1 MEITSK
7 INKTNLKLR
16 IVFFLVGL
24 LIMGRGISII
34 AISNFGNG
42 PWDAANIGLSEKTGL
57 SIGLCMNIIA
67 IIQIIIGGI
76 INKEFPN
83 FATMITSICLGLAVD
98 LWMLFLGNIEIT
110 NTLMKFGVFIL
121 ALPIISIG
129 ISIYLVSKLP
139 NTPLDYFMLAIK
151 SKLNLSLMTSKI
163 TSESIGL
170 VLGVILGGTI
180 GIGTIIIILAIAPM
194 MQYLQ
199 NPCNSIFDKLSK
211 KTKFSTESSTSL
223 N

>member
-1 MEITSK
+1 MEST
-7 INKTNLKLR
+7 LKFDKKNMPLR
-16 IVFFLVGL
+16 IGFFLVGL
-24 LIMGRGISII
+24 LIMGLGISLI

-42 PWDAANIGLSEKTGL
+42 SWDAVNIGLSEKTGL
-57 SIGLCMNIIA
+57 SIGLCMNIVA

-83 FATMITSICLGLAVD
+83 LATMITSICLGAFID
-98 LWMLFLGNIEIT
+98 FWMLFLGNIEMT
-110 NTLMKFGVFIL
+110 SKLMEFGVFML
-121 ALPIISIG
+121 ALPVISIG

-170 VLGVILGGTI
+170 VIGFLLGGTI
-180 GIGTIIIILAIAPM
+180 GIGTIIIIVAIGPM
-194 MQYLQ
+194 IQFLQ
-199 NPCNSIFDKLSK
+199 KPCNNVFDKLSK
-211 KTKFSTESSTSL
+211 KEQSNSEAITA
-223 N
+223 

>member
-1 MEITSK
+1 MESTLK
-7 INKTNLKLR
+7 IDKTNLKLR

-24 LIMGRGISII
+24 LIMGLGISII

-83 FATMITSICLGLAVD
+83 FATMITSICLGISVD
-98 LWMLFLGNIEIT
+98 FWMLFLGNIEIT

-170 VLGVILGGTI
+170 VIGFLLGGTI
-180 GIGTIIIILAIAPM
+180 GIGTIIIIVAIGPM
-194 MQYLQ
+194 IQFLQ
-199 NPCNSIFDKLSK
+199 KPCNNVFDKLSK
-211 KTKFSTESSTSL
+211 KEQSNSEAITA
-223 N
+223 

>member
-1 MEITSK
+1 MEST
-7 INKTNLKLR
+7 LKFDKKNMPLR
-16 IVFFLVGL
+16 IGFFLVGL
-24 LIMGRGISII
+24 LIMGLGISLI

-42 PWDAANIGLSEKTGL
+42 SWDAVNIGLSEKTGL
-57 SIGLCMNIIA
+57 SVGLCMNIVA

-83 FATMITSICLGLAVD
+83 LATMITSICLGAFID
-98 LWMLFLGNIEIT
+98 LWMLFIGNIEMT
-110 NTLMKFGVFIL
+110 SKLMEFGMFML
-121 ALPIISIG
+121 ALPVISIG

-170 VLGVILGGTI
+170 VIGFMLGGTI
-180 GIGTIIIILAIAPM
+180 GIGTIIIIVAIGPM
-194 MQYLQ
+194 IQLLQ
-199 NPCNSIFDKLSK
+199 KPCNNVFDKLSK
-211 KTKFSTESSTSL
+211 KEESNSEGITV
-223 N
+223 

>member
-1 MEITSK
+1 MEFTSK

-24 LIMGRGISII
+24 LIMGLGISII

-151 SKLNLSLMTSKI
+151 SKLNLSLMISKI

-170 VLGVILGGTI
+170 VLGFILGGTI
-180 GIGTIIIILAIAPM
+180 GLGTIIIIVAIGPM
-194 MQYLQ
+194 IQYLQ
-199 NPCNSIFDKLSK
+199 KPCNNIFDKLSK

>member
-1 MEITSK
+1 MEST
-7 INKTNLKLR
+7 LKFDKKNMPLR
-16 IVFFLVGL
+16 IGFFLVGL
-24 LIMGRGISII
+24 LIMGLGISLI

-42 PWDAANIGLSEKTGL
+42 PWDAVNIGLSKKTGL
-57 SIGLCMNIIA
+57 SIGLCMNIVA

-83 FATMITSICLGLAVD
+83 LATMITSICLGAFID
-98 LWMLFLGNIEIT
+98 LGMLFIGSIEMT
-110 NTLMKFGVFIL
+110 SKLMEFGVFML
-121 ALPIISIG
+121 ALPVISIG

-170 VLGVILGGTI
+170 VIGFILGGTI
-180 GIGTIIIILAIAPM
+180 GIGTIIIIVAIGPM
-194 MQYLQ
+194 IQLLQ
-199 NPCNSIFDKLSK
+199 KPCNNVFDKLSK
-211 KTKFSTESSTSL
+211 KEQSNSETNTV
-223 N
+223 

>member
-1 MEITSK
+1 MEST
-7 INKTNLKLR
+7 LKFDKKNMPLR
-16 IVFFLVGL
+16 IGFFLVGL
-24 LIMGRGISII
+24 LIMGLGISLI

-42 PWDAANIGLSEKTGL
+42 SWDAVNIGLSEKTGL
-57 SIGLCMNIIA
+57 SIGLCMNIVA

-83 FATMITSICLGLAVD
+83 LATMITSICLGAFID
-98 LWMLFLGNIEIT
+98 LWMLFIGNIEMT
-110 NTLMKFGVFIL
+110 SKLMEFGMFML
-121 ALPIISIG
+121 ALPVISIG

-170 VLGVILGGTI
+170 VIGFMLGGTI
-180 GIGTIIIILAIAPM
+180 GIGTIIIIVAIGPM
-194 MQYLQ
+194 IQLLQ
-199 NPCNSIFDKLSK
+199 KPCNNVFDKLSK
-211 KTKFSTESSTSL
+211 KEESNSEGITV
-223 N
+223 

>member
-1 MEITSK
+1 MEST
-7 INKTNLKLR
+7 LKFDKKNMPLR
-16 IVFFLVGL
+16 IGFFLVGL
-24 LIMGRGISII
+24 LIMGLGISLI

-42 PWDAANIGLSEKTGL
+42 SWDAVNIGLSEKTGL
-57 SIGLCMNIIA
+57 SIGLCMNIVA

-83 FATMITSICLGLAVD
+83 LATMITSICLGAFID
-98 LWMLFLGNIEIT
+98 LWMLFIGNIEMT
-110 NTLMKFGVFIL
+110 SKLMEFGMFML
-121 ALPIISIG
+121 ALPVISIG

-170 VLGVILGGTI
+170 VIGFMLGGTI
-180 GIGTIIIILAIAPM
+180 GIGTIIIIVAIGPM
-194 MQYLQ
+194 IQLLQ
-199 NPCNSIFDKLSK
+199 KPCNNVFDKLSK
-211 KTKFSTESSTSL
+211 KEQSNSETITV
-223 N
+223 

>member
-24 LIMGRGISII
+24 LIMGLGISII

-151 SKLNLSLMTSKI
+151 SKLNLSLMISKI

-170 VLGVILGGTI
+170 VLGFILGGTI
-180 GIGTIIIILAIAPM
+180 GLGTIIIIVAIGPM
-194 MQYLQ
+194 IQYLQ
-199 NPCNSIFDKLSK
+199 KPCNNIFDKLSK

>member
-1 MEITSK
+1 MESTLK
-7 INKTNLKLR
+7 FDKTNLKLR
-16 IVFFLVGL
+16 IVFFLIGL
-24 LIMGRGISII
+24 LIMGLGISII

-42 PWDAANIGLSEKTGL
+42 PWDAANIGLSEKTGM
-57 SIGLCMNIIA
+57 SIGLCMNVIA

-83 FATMITSICLGLAVD
+83 FATMITSICLGVSVD
-98 LWMLFLGNIEIT
+98 FWMLFLGNIEIT
-110 NTLMKFGVFIL
+110 STLIKFLVFLL

-170 VLGVILGGTI
+170 VLGFMLGGTI
-180 GIGTIIIILAIAPM
+180 GLGTIIIILAIGPM
-194 MQYLQ
+194 IQYLQ
-199 NPCNSIFDKLSK
+199 KPCNNIFDKLSK

>member
-1 MEITSK
+1 MEST
-7 INKTNLKLR
+7 LKFDKKNMPLR
-16 IVFFLVGL
+16 IGFFLVGL
-24 LIMGRGISII
+24 LIMGLGISLI

-42 PWDAANIGLSEKTGL
+42 SWDAVNIGLSEKTGL
-57 SIGLCMNIIA
+57 SIGLCMNIVA

-83 FATMITSICLGLAVD
+83 LATMITSICLGAFID
-98 LWMLFLGNIEIT
+98 LWMLFIGNIEMT
-110 NTLMKFGVFIL
+110 SKLMEFGMFML
-121 ALPIISIG
+121 ALPVISIG

-170 VLGVILGGTI
+170 VIGFILGGTI
-180 GIGTIIIILAIAPM
+180 GIGTIIIIVAIGPM
-194 MQYLQ
+194 IQLLQ
-199 NPCNSIFDKLSK
+199 KPCNNVFDKLSK
-211 KTKFSTESSTSL
+211 KEESNSEGITV
-223 N
+223 

>member
-1 MEITSK
+1 MEST
-7 INKTNLKLR
+7 LKFDKKNMPLR
-16 IVFFLVGL
+16 IGFFLVGL
-24 LIMGRGISII
+24 LIMGLGISLI

-42 PWDAANIGLSEKTGL
+42 PWDAVNIGLSEKTGL
-57 SIGLCMNIIA
+57 SIGVAMNIIA

-83 FATMITSICLGLAVD
+83 IATMITSICLGAFID
-98 LWMLFLGNIEIT
+98 LWMLFIGSIEMT
-110 NTLMKFGVFIL
+110 SKLMEFGVFML
-121 ALPIISIG
+121 ALPVISIG

-170 VLGVILGGTI
+170 VIGFLLGGTI
-180 GIGTIIIILAIAPM
+180 GIGTIIIIVAIGPM
-194 MQYLQ
+194 IQLLQ
-199 NPCNSIFDKLSK
+199 KPCNNVFDKLSK
-211 KTKFSTESSTSL
+211 KEQSNSETITV
-223 N
+223 

>member
-1 MEITSK
+1 MEST
-7 INKTNLKLR
+7 LKFDKKNIPLR
-16 IVFFLVGL
+16 IGFFLVGL
-24 LIMGRGISII
+24 LIMGLGISLI

-42 PWDAANIGLSEKTGL
+42 PWDAVNIGLSEKTGL
-57 SIGLCMNIIA
+57 SIGVCMNIAA

-83 FATMITSICLGLAVD
+83 IATMITSISLGLFID
-98 LWMLFLGNIEIT
+98 FWMLFLGDIEMT
-110 NTLMKFGVFIL
+110 SYLMQFGVFIL
-121 ALPIISIG
+121 ALPVISIG

-139 NTPLDYFMLAIK
+139 NTPLDYFMLALK

-170 VLGVILGGTI
+170 VLGFILGGTI
-180 GIGTIIIILAIAPM
+180 GVGTIIIILAIGPM
-194 MQYLQ
+194 IQYLQ
-199 NPCNSIFDKLSK
+199 KPCNNIFDKLSNK
-211 KTKFSTESSTSL
+211 VKSNSKSVTSL